1 MSTPKHYLL
10 DAVEADQFNLWAIH
24 SSLLPYQIAFAL
36 NKYCQTH
43 FTHFHPSHSDKTTEY
58 PFERYHWNCLKK
70 GIHLELIA
78 NTYMLEEKKMNTAF
92 SLFDVP
98 QTKEVYLVPKLKN
111 VDYFLLEY
119 HPISFINL
127 KEKLPRVNSFEM
139 VYRIE
144 TNEQPAELNLIFD

>member
-1 MSTPKHYLL
+1 MNTQRHYLL
-10 DAVEADQFNLWAIH
+10 DPVEADQFNLWAIR
-24 SSLLPYQIAFAL
+24 SSLLPYQMAFSL
-36 NKYCQTH
+36 NKYCHTL
-43 FTHFHPSHSDKTTEY
+43 FTHFHPSLSEKAKAF
-58 PFERYHWNCLKK
+58 PFERFHWNCLKK

-78 NTYMLEEKKMNTAF
+78 NRHSLEEKNTETPF
-92 SLFDVP
+92 SLFDIP

-119 HPISFINL
+119 HPISTLNL

-144 TNEQPAELNLIFD
+144 TYDQPTELNLIFD